1 MKVNAVL
8 PRLRDLLRTD
18 SDENV
23 RAACARAVG
32 ELHDHESLSLL
43 EAALEDHPTV
53 KFQAII
59 GLGKLGNA
67 AAGPYLLAL
76 LDDVQPEIRYQ
87 AVKALGQLK
96 LEGCEERVE
105 PLLHDSDEMVRRG
118 AEQALVAFGVSPR
131 QISSRKMRRRIARIA
146 GC

>member
-76 LDDVQPEIRYQ
+76 LGRRTARNSIS
-87 AVKALGQLK
+87 GS
-96 LEGCEERVE
+96 EGPRAAEAGG
-105 PLLHDSDEMVRRG
+105 VRRTCRT
-118 AEQALVAFGVSPR
+118 ASA
-131 QISSRKMRRRIARIA
+131 
-146 GC
+146 